1 MLCDRRYHHLH
12 HHDHE
17 HHHHDHSHPHGHV
30 HSDEEKRAVINR
42 ISRAIGHLESIKR
55 MVETDADCSEVLIQL
70 AAVRSAINNT
80 GKVVLK
86 NHIDHCI
93 VEAVEEGDQSAI
105 EALNEAID
113 KFIK

>member
-1 MLCDRRYHHLH
+1 MFLDRRYHHH
-12 HHDHE
+12 EHDHA
-17 HHHHDHSHPHGHV
+17 HPHDHSHPHGHV
-30 HSDEEKRAVINR
+30 HSDEEKRAVVNR
-42 ISRAIGHLESIKR
+42 ISRAIGHLESIRR
-55 MVETDADCSEVLIQL
+55 MVESDADCSEVLIQL

-93 VEAVEEGDQSAI
+93 VEAVEEGDASAI

>member
-1 MLCDRRYHHLH
+1 MFSDRRYHHHEH
-12 HHDHE
+12 HHDHP
-17 HHHHDHSHPHGHV
+17 HDHNHPHGHV
-30 HSDEEKRAVINR
+30 HSDEEKRAVVNR
-42 ISRAIGHLESIKR
+42 ISRAIGHLESIRR
-55 MVETDADCSEVLIQL
+55 MVESDADCSEVLIQL

>member
-1 MLCDRRYHHLH
+1 MFLDRRYHHHEH
-12 HHDHE
+12 HHDHP
-17 HHHHDHSHPHGHV
+17 HDHSHPHGHV
-30 HSDEEKRAVINR
+30 HSDEEKRAVVNR
-42 ISRAIGHLESIKR
+42 ISRAIGHLESIRR
-55 MVETDADCSEVLIQL
+55 MVESDADCSEVLIQL

>member
-1 MLCDRRYHHLH
+1 MPHRRYHH
-12 HHDHE
+12 HE
-17 HHHHDHSHPHGHV
+17 HEHEPHHHHHDHPHGHV
-30 HSDEEKRAVINR
+30 HSDEEKRAVVNR
-42 ISRAIGHLESIKR
+42 ISRAIGHLESIRR
-55 MVETDADCSEVLIQL
+55 MVEGDADCSEVLIQL

-93 VEAVEEGDQSAI
+93 VEAVEEGDESAI
-105 EALNEAID
+105 AALNEAID

>member
-1 MLCDRRYHHLH
+1 MFHERRYHHGH
-12 HHDHE
+12 HHDHD
-17 HHHHDHSHPHGHV
+17 HPHDHSHPHGHV
-30 HSDEEKRAVINR
+30 HSDEEKRAVVNR
-42 ISRAIGHLESIKR
+42 ISRAIGHLESIRR
-55 MVETDADCSEVLIQL
+55 MVESDADCSEVLIQL